1 MKQIPLILSCFCFL
15 VLSAF
20 ATYSAQG
27 WTIGDDYVISFDGG
41 GAKGVFRS
49 LEGQI
54 VFDENDLAASRMDV
68 RVAIESIDTGNKT
81 KDKHA
86 RGKNWLNAEKY
97 PFISFQ
103 SKQFRSSKNGF
114 EVEGELELHGTKKEI
129 VIPFTFE
136 QSGEGAVFEGA
147 FSVLRKD
154 YGIKGP
160 FFGFTVGNDFK
171 VNLRVPVEQPDR

>member
-1 MKQIPLILSCFCFL
+1 MKRTSLIFSCFGFLILT
-15 VLSAF
+15 AF
-20 ATYSAQG
+20 ATYSSQS

-41 GAKGVFRS
+41 GAKGVLRN

-54 VFDENDLAASRMDV
+54 VFDEKNLSASSMDV
-68 RVAIESIDTGNKT
+68 QVAVNSIDTGNKT

-86 RGKNWLNAEKY
+86 KGKNWFNAEKF
-97 PFISFQ
+97 PFIAFK
-103 SKQFRSSKNGF
+103 SKMFRSSKEGY
-114 EVEGELELHGTKKEI
+114 EVVGDLEFHGTKKEI

-136 QSGEGAVFEGA
+136 RSEEGGVFEGE

-160 FFGFTVGNDFK
+160 LFGFTVGNDFK
-171 VNLRVPVEQPDR
+171 VNLRVPVER